1 MIPFSGNTLHIFYLR
16 ILHGCEK
23 EVQKTRKSTEA
34 NLSQIVM
41 SWLKRYQKI
50 QELSQIRNAE
60 GEAIALSNFDRT
72 LAWEIGCCA
81 KSLAE
86 DLGANNFVIDITL
99 ESGQILFHAMSGSKI
114 MLDDEEWVRKNCNT
128 AIKRGF
134 STYILTTYVSK
145 YNKENGILVENTLYN
160 AGGVPI
166 RLKESKSIV
175 GALTIRATRDER
187 DHWVAIET
195 LHRFVQKNQKST

>member
-1 MIPFSGNTLHIFYLR
+1 
-16 ILHGCEK
+16 
-23 EVQKTRKSTEA
+23 
-34 NLSQIVM
+34 M

-114 MLDDEEWVRKNCNT
+114 MLDDEEWVRKNSDT
-128 AIKRGF
+128 ALKRGM
-134 STYILTTYVSK
+134 STYSMIFYVSYHLKK
-145 YNKENGILVENTLYN
+145 YGTSILEKNTLFN
-160 AGGVPI
+160 EGGVPI
-166 RLKESKSIV
+166 RLKGSKSIV

-195 LHRFVQKNQKST
+195 LHRFAQKNQKST